1 MNKPTFASM
10 SKILAARRPAWTFV
24 IEDDLVRIQTSQ
36 FAVQWDI
43 IYEILENKDFKL
55 EEVIMHNAVG
65 IVICVRYIGDN

>member
-1 MNKPTFASM
+1 M

-24 IEDDLVRIQTSQ
+24 IEDNLVRIQTSQ
-36 FAVQWDI
+36 FVVQWDI
-43 IYEILENKDFKL
+43 IYEILENKEFKL